1 MYDDEE
7 MEAIR
12 QRKLAQLQK
21 QQASNVQEEN
31 QAVLDAQKQA
41 ILRQILTEEAR
52 QRLTNVKLAR
62 PQLAEA
68 VELRLIQLSQ
78 QNTISEKI
86 SDLQLKEILRKL
98 QGQKRETKIN
108 IISYILKL
116 KKIVCVLIRKANKQL

>member
-1 MYDDEE
+1 MYNDEE

-12 QRKLAQLQK
+12 QKKLTQLQK

-78 QNTISEKI
+78 QSTISEKI
-86 SDLQLKEILRKL
+86 SDHQLKEILRKL

-108 IISYILKL
+108 IRRL
-116 KKIVCVLIRKANKQL
+116 

>member
-52 QRLTNVKLAR
+52 QRLANVKLAR

-78 QNTISEKI
+78 QSTISEKI

-108 IISYILKL
+108 IRRL
-116 KKIVCVLIRKANKQL
+116 